1 MLNLIFSEK
10 GLGQVPPPH
19 FVYDFLRKM
28 FVMLHSINW
37 PILIAWLPL
46 LLEISSNIC
55 IKIICQPGCDVIKFE
70 LSLIFL
76 IKPICYM
83 TKKSRQKLKYLENKK
98 SFWSEI
104 KSLFH
109 HFKGLSVV
117 KIVSDP
123 RVRLWFLQQSFTS
136 HHIIPN
142 SNYMFKVH
150 YRNTRIRCEIC
161 SKLAIKT
168 PERCHLHRSGVFIVN
183 FEHIS
188 YFVLVLLLLTL
199 TRQIP
204 AGNMI
209 NLILHHSPQTL
220 VLLNLANA

>member
-117 KIVSDP
+117 KIVSDL

-136 HHIIPN
+136 HHIIPT
-142 SNYMFKVH
+142 SNY
-150 YRNTRIRCEIC
+150 C
-161 SKLAIKT
+161 
-168 PERCHLHRSGVFIVN
+168 VFIVN

-188 YFVLVLLLLTL
+188 YFVLVLLSLTL

>member
-1 MLNLIFSEK
+1 MTFSEK
-10 GLGQVPPPH
+10 CLSCYILLTDQFSLPDCLYFSRYRAISVLKL
-19 FVYDFLRKM
+19 FVNQAVTSLN
-28 FVMLHSINW
+28 LNW
-37 PILIAWLPL
+37 A
-46 LLEISSNIC
+46 
-55 IKIICQPGCDVIKFE
+55 
-70 LSLIFL
+70 FL

-117 KIVSDP
+117 KIVSDL

-136 HHIIPN
+136 HHIIPT
-142 SNYMFKVH
+142 SNY
-150 YRNTRIRCEIC
+150 C
-161 SKLAIKT
+161 
-168 PERCHLHRSGVFIVN
+168 VFIVN

-188 YFVLVLLLLTL
+188 YFVLVLLSLTL